1 MEEIIKKEVRGIN
14 AKNLIWLLSSIIV
27 IEFTG
32 IMYVNKITTNQE
44 NNSSSIDRLQKNQ
57 DKLIDQVNDL
67 KTQVK
72 VVELELHTTQYEKG
86 ETPIH

>member
-72 VVELELHTTQYEKG
+72 VVELELRTSQYEKG
-86 ETPIH
+86 ESSIH